1 MKPFASS
8 RWLLLELAAKNLGR
22 RQTRTCMLI
31 AAIAISSAVTFAGIV
46 VMRSVVSSME
56 VGLSRMG
63 ADLMVVSES
72 TLTNISNALLTVEPT
87 DETLPA
93 DAISGA
99 GIGGLSKVTAQRVLR
114 TDQSGFGGNA
124 ELVDL
129 IGFDPRTDFTVQP
142 WLSERLSGT
151 MQPSDVIVGAA
162 RDLPLGSQLVLFG
175 QPFRVYGK
183 LARTGSG
190 TQERGVFMQSESL
203 VALAPAVRQRAG
215 AVPRMLEPDRVSGFL
230 IEMAPGAT
238 ELQARFALLSRVPGV
253 KVVTGGS
260 LMTGIRQGLV
270 ALLGGLVV
278 LVGLLS
284 VGTAVMVGVLFSAI
298 MAERRRELGL
308 LKAIG
313 AGNGQIVGMAII
325 EATIA
330 TAGGAVIGVLFGVLL
345 LRMFERMLVHH
356 LGEMGIPFLWLDGP
370 TTILI
375 AALCV
380 SGAALVG
387 VVGAWVPAWRLG
399 RSETYD
405 LIRKEG

>member
-87 DETLPA
+87 DQTLPA

-99 GIGGLSKVTAQRVLR
+99 GIGGMSKVAAQRVLR
-114 TDQSGFGGNA
+114 TDQSGFGGND

-190 TQERGVFMQSESL
+190 TQERGVFMQSEAL

-313 AGNGQIVGMAII
+313 AGIGQIVGMAII

>member
-1 MKPFASS
+1 MKPLASS
-8 RWLLLELAAKNLGR
+8 RWLLLELAARNLGR
-22 RQTRTCMLI
+22 RRTRTCMLI

-72 TLTNISNALLTVEPT
+72 ALTNISNALLAVEPT
-87 DETLPA
+87 DQTLPA

-99 GIGGLSKVTAQRVLR
+99 GIGGMSKVAAQRVLR
-114 TDQSGFGGNA
+114 TDQSGFGGKD

-142 WLSERLSGT
+142 WLSERLSGP
-151 MQPSDVIVGAA
+151 MQPGDVIIGAA
-162 RDLPLGSQLVLFG
+162 RELPLGSQLVLFG

-190 TQERGVFMQSESL
+190 TQERGVFMQSDSL
-203 VALAPAVRQRAG
+203 VTLAPAVRQRAG
-215 AVPRMLEPDRVSGFL
+215 AAPRMLDPDRVSGFL

-253 KVVTGGS
+253 KVVAGGS

-270 ALLGGLVV
+270 ALLGGLVG

-284 VGTAVMVGVLFSAI
+284 IGTAVMVGVLFSAI

-330 TAGGAVIGVLFGVLL
+330 TAGGAAIGVLLGVLL

-370 TTILI
+370 STVLV
-375 AALCV
+375 AVLCV

-387 VVGAWVPAWRLG
+387 VVGAWVPASRLG

>member
-8 RWLLLELAAKNLGR
+8 RWLLLELAARNLGR

-63 ADLMVVSES
+63 ADLMVVNES

-87 DETLPA
+87 DRTLPA
-93 DAISGA
+93 DAISIA
-99 GIGGLSKVTAQRVLR
+99 GIGGMSKVAAQRVLR
-114 TDQSGFGGNA
+114 TDQSGFGGND

-270 ALLGGLVV
+270 ALLGGLIV

-375 AALCV
+375 AAMCV

>member
-87 DETLPA
+87 DQTLPA
-93 DAISGA
+93 DAISAA
-99 GIGGLSKVTAQRVLR
+99 GIGGMSKVAAQRVLR

-142 WLSERLSGT
+142 WLSERLSGP
-151 MQPSDVIVGAA
+151 MQRGDVIVGAA

-190 TQERGVFMQSESL
+190 TQERGVFMQSDSL
-203 VALAPAVRQRAG
+203 VALAPAVRQRVG
-215 AVPRMLEPDRVSGFL
+215 AVPPMLEPDRVSGFL

-330 TAGGAVIGVLFGVLL
+330 TAGGAVIGVLLGVLL

-375 AALCV
+375 AVLCV
-380 SGAALVG
+380 CGAALVG